1 MDANTAVHRP
11 ASMGAA
17 LEVAAVVVVE
27 AVDAHVKYNTQA
39 MKTALEVVAVAVVI
53 VAAH

>member
-1 MDANTAVHRP
+1 
-11 ASMGAA
+11 MGAA

-27 AVDAHVKYNTQA
+27 AVDAHVKYNTLV

-53 VAAH
+53 VVAH